1 MVENMGSISVFPCVY
16 LMFLLACISEV
27 AFGKMVFNVMKD
39 GATADG
45 NTDNSEV
52 IFTQQNYDTINL
64 FLEEQH

>member
-16 LMFLLACISEV
+16 LMFLLACINSEV

-45 NTDNSEV
+45 NTDNSKV
-52 IFTQQNYDTINL
+52 IFTQ
-64 FLEEQH
+64 